1 MINKIRRFLLR
12 QPSITFFK
20 KNESGSE
27 YYKVKDCLIR
37 LSNHRAST
45 PCPAQNLDIIV
56 NEDMFVVFWLGQL
69 ETIRTYDELKE
80 RIKTYVRD
88 GDKINKYIS
97 SRIAVIRNSIKQ
109 SEKVVEKIVEN
120 VVYITNPNSHLPF
133 IDEESRTI
141 IYLGYK
147 VNCSILSL
155 KAWNSLKSTCIN
167 STPKTL
173 KAFTKV
179 ITSYSLKKEKI

>member
-12 QPSITFFK
+12 QSGITFFK

-37 LSNHRAST
+37 LSNHRASA

-97 SRIAVIRNSIKQ
+97 ARMAVIRNSIKQ
-109 SEKVVEKIVEN
+109 STEKVVENIVY
-120 VVYITNPNSHLPF
+120 VISPNSNLPI
-133 IDEESRTI
+133 IDEESKTVE
-141 IYLGYK
+141 YLGYR
-147 VNCSILSL
+147 VNCSILRP
-155 KAWNSLKSTCIN
+155 KTWNSLKSTLIN
-167 STPKTL
+167 STPKTST
-173 KAFTKV
+173 AFDKV
-179 ITSYSLKKEKI
+179 ISSYSLKKEKI

>member
-12 QPSITFFK
+12 QSGITFFK

-37 LSNHRAST
+37 LSNHRASA

-69 ETIRTYDELKE
+69 ETIKTYDELKE

-97 SRIAVIRNSIKQ
+97 ARIATIKQ
-109 SEKVVEKIVEN
+109 EKVIEKVVYVEPKQ
-120 VVYITNPNSHLPF
+120 VPI
-133 IDEESRTI
+133 IDEESKI
-141 IYLGYK
+141 IEYFGYR
-147 VNCSILSL
+147 VNCSHL
-155 KAWNSLKSTCIN
+155 KAKNWNSLASIIKHG
-167 STPKTL
+167 TPKNL
-173 KAFTKV
+173 QAFCNV
-179 ITSYSLKKEKI
+179 ISSYKLKKEKI